1 METSTILQNAL
12 RRSTGDYPSEW
23 HCSCLFDHP
32 EKNKTLTRQRG
43 LHYKNSA
50 CHALTLIT
58 FIFMLTSA
66 AISNRRFCD
75 FA

>member
-32 EKNKTLTRQRG
+32 EKNKTLTRQSLKAR
-43 LHYKNSA
+43 
-50 CHALTLIT
+50 LTKKIKGNIYLSPQE
-58 FIFMLTSA
+58 MEELSKLLA
-66 AISNRRFCD
+66 D
-75 FA
+75 